1 MVKVEFTGSVEEVK
15 KEIREFIEANCSE
28 EINST
33 QKAIGEALDN
43 TKSKVEEKKEGTKK
57 VEEAPAQKLPIAPA
71 KKEEAPTQKL
81 PTAPAKKEEAP
92 VEVATPLPTKTAEY
106 TAADLQ
112 KIAAAWVNKDIADN
126 RTVLVNL
133 LSSFGV
139 KAITVLP
146 KEKYGAFIQEL
157 KNLGADV

>member
-15 KEIREFIEANCSE
+15 KEIREFIEANCTE
-28 EINST
+28 VVNST
-33 QKAIGEALDN
+33 EKAINKALDN
-43 TKSKVEEKKEGTKK
+43 ARALEKANSNVEEKKEEVKK
-57 VEEAPAQKLPIAPA
+57 V
-71 KKEEAPTQKL
+71 EEAPTQKL

-112 KIAAAWVNKDIADN
+112 KIAAAWVNKDINNN
-126 RTVLVNL
+126 RTTLVNL
-133 LSSFGV
+133 LASFGV

-146 KEKYGAFIQEL
+146 KEKYGAFVQEL
-157 KNLGADV
+157 KKLGADV

>member
-1 MVKVEFTGSVEEVK
+1 M
-15 KEIREFIEANCSE
+15 
-28 EINST
+28 ST

-43 TKSKVEEKKEGTKK
+43 AKSKTEEKKESVKK
-57 VEEAPAQKLPIAPA
+57 VED
-71 KKEEAPTQKL
+71 APTQKL
-81 PTAPAKKEEAP
+81 PTAPAKKVEAP

-112 KIAAAWVNKDIADN
+112 KIAAAWVNKDIDNN

-133 LSSFGV
+133 LSNFGV

-146 KEKYGAFIQEL
+146 KENYGAFIQEL
-157 KNLGADV
+157 KKLGADV

>member
-1 MVKVEFTGSVEEVK
+1 MLKIEFTGSVEEVS
-15 KEIREFIEANCSE
+15 KEILDFVRGNY
-28 EINST
+28 INLVENIATSKSDT
-33 QKAIGEALDN
+33 EKAIDRVIDDAVERKN
-43 TKSKVEEKKEGTKK
+43 TAIAEEKKETTKK
-57 VEEAPAQKLPIAPA
+57 IEETPS
-71 KKEEAPTQKL
+71 TKL
-81 PTAPAKKEEAP
+81 PTAPAKKEEVP

-112 KIAAAWVNKDIADN
+112 KIAAAWVNKDINNN

-133 LSSFGV
+133 LASFGV

-146 KEKYGAFIQEL
+146 KEKYGAFVQEL

>member
-15 KEIREFIEANCSE
+15 KEIREFIEANCTE
-28 EINST
+28 VVNST
-33 QKAIGEALDN
+33 EKAINKAASNVKTEEKTTVN
-43 TKSKVEEKKEGTKK
+43 VEEKKEEVEK
-57 VEEAPAQKLPIAPA
+57 V
-71 KKEEAPTQKL
+71 EEAPTQKL

-112 KIAAAWVNKDIADN
+112 KIAAAWVNKDINNN

>member
-15 KEIREFIEANCSE
+15 KEIREFIEANCTE
-28 EINST
+28 VVNST
-33 QKAIGEALDN
+33 EKAINKAASNVKTEEKTTVN
-43 TKSKVEEKKEGTKK
+43 VEEKKEEVKK
-57 VEEAPAQKLPIAPA
+57 V
-71 KKEEAPTQKL
+71 EEAPTQKL
-81 PTAPAKKEEAP
+81 PTAPAKKVEAP

-112 KIAAAWVNKDIADN
+112 KIAAAWVNKDIDNN

-146 KEKYGAFIQEL
+146 KENYGAFIQEL
-157 KNLGADV
+157 KKLGADV

>member
-15 KEIREFIEANCSE
+15 KEIREFIEANCTE
-28 EINST
+28 VVNST
-33 QKAIGEALDN
+33 EKAINKAASNVKTEEKTTVN
-43 TKSKVEEKKEGTKK
+43 VEEKKDEVKK
-57 VEEAPAQKLPIAPA
+57 V
-71 KKEEAPTQKL
+71 EEAPTQKL

-112 KIAAAWVNKDIADN
+112 KIAAAWVNKDIDNN

-133 LSSFGV
+133 LSSFGG

>member
-15 KEIREFIEANCSE
+15 KEIREFIGVNCTEVISDTE
-28 EINST
+28 
-33 QKAIGEALDN
+33 KAINKATSNVKTEEKTTVN
-43 TKSKVEEKKEGTKK
+43 VEEKKEEIKK
-57 VEEAPAQKLPIAPA
+57 V
-71 KKEEAPTQKL
+71 EEAPTQKL

-112 KIAAAWVNKDIADN
+112 KIAAAWVNKDIDNN

-157 KNLGADV
+157 KKLGADV